1 MTGPTGPAAATGA
14 TGASYWVQLPSPNAN
29 DIYYGPANTLGGN
42 VGIGTISTAVVGGSN
57 NLVAGGNV
65 YVSRQMLFN
74 SSSTVLVPGVSIL
87 GQQSTGLYAV
97 ATNTIGVTAGGV
109 DALRIGPNTGNTS
122 IGATNQIAARGDMFV
137 SGGFQPS
144 SSLNSSDTQHGIIW
158 ATNPAGASGSAWIK
172 WYNGGFSTLYTT
184 LEIGTGSDQHDVLY
198 FNLSGNMGIGVSN
211 PSYKVDVSGDLNVS
225 GNLRVQGTAVVPG
238 SLGFGSV
245 TSVGL
250 SAGNVGIFT
259 VSGSPVTGSGT
270 LTFNF
275 NGTALGAT
283 LGGTGQTSYTIG
295 DLLVASS
302 STALTKLSDVA
313 AGSVLASGGV
323 GLQPSWSS
331 GPTLSTLTLNSSSGP
346 QLTFGGA
353 NNNFVT
359 FQTVGVSAP
368 TFTNRGS
375 GTKLVLYNTLGSATV
390 DFGLGYNT
398 NTLWSSVQSATVSN
412 VFAWYGGTTQV
423 GVLTGTG
430 NISVTGEVTAYSSDS
445 RLKLD
450 VANIPDALTKVAA
463 INGVTFSWDRDKT
476 TELGFTPHSGR
487 DVGVIAQEIAAVLP
501 EAVRPAPFDW
511 DHHTQASRS
520 GENYLTV
527 QYEKLT
533 ALLIEAVKQL
543 KSELDELRQR
553 VDGA

>member
-1 MTGPTGPAAATGA
+1 
-14 TGASYWVQLPSPNAN
+14 LPSPNAN
-29 DIYYGPANTLGGN
+29 DIYYGPVNTLGGN

-65 YVSRQMLFN
+65 YVARQMLFN

-109 DALRIGPNTGNTS
+109 DALRIGPNTGNAS
-122 IGATNQIAARGDMFV
+122 IGATNQISARGDMFV
-137 SGGFQPS
+137 SGAFQPS
-144 SSLNSSDTQHGIIW
+144 SSLNSGDTAHGIIW
-158 ATNPAGASGSAWIK
+158 ATNPGGSSGSAWIK
-172 WYNGGFSTLYTT
+172 WYQGGFSSLYTT

-211 PSYKVDVSGDLNVS
+211 PSYKVDVSGDVNVS
-225 GNLRVQGTAVVPG
+225 GNLRVQGTALVPG
-238 SLGFGSV
+238 NLGFGSV

-275 NGTALGAT
+275 NGTPLGAT
-283 LGGTGQTSYTIG
+283 LGGTGQTNYTAG
-295 DLLVASS
+295 DLLVALN
-302 STALTKLSDVA
+302 STTLTKLSDVPV
-313 AGSVLASGGV
+313 GSVLASGGV
-323 GLQPSWSS
+323 GLVPSWSS
-331 GPTLSTLTLNSSSGP
+331 GPTLSTLTLNNSVGP

-353 NNNFVT
+353 SNNFVT
-359 FQTVGVSAP
+359 FQTIGVSAP
-368 TFTNRGS
+368 TFTNRSS

-390 DFGLGYNT
+390 DFGMGYNT

-487 DVGVIAQEIAAVLP
+487 DVGVIAQEIEAVLP

-511 DHHTQASRS
+511 DHSTQTSRS

-543 KSELDELRQR
+543 KSELDDLRKR